1 MRRTQRLTRSLIDRV
16 FGGVCGGLG
25 AYIGIN
31 PWWVRLA
38 FIALTIFT
46 IGTGLLLYLT
56 LWLAVPEQTL
66 GDLQG
71 MSGNTPRRTSPET
84 LVLIGGGIILVGLL
98 VLAFNLGL
106 LSNTNGGA
114 LLPFAIILLGLTLL
128 AQQLRR
134 AAR

>member
-56 LWLAVPEQTL
+56 LWLAIPEQSL
-66 GDLQG
+66 SDLQG
-71 MSGNTPRRTSPET
+71 MSGNAPRRTSPET

-98 VLAFNLGL
+98 VLAFNLGV

>member
-1 MRRTQRLTRSLIDRV
+1 MRRTQRLTRSLLDRV
-16 FGGVCGGLG
+16 MGGVCGGLG
-25 AYIGIN
+25 TYIGIS
-31 PWWVRLA
+31 PWWVRIA

-56 LWLAVPEQTL
+56 LWLAIPEQTL
-66 GDLQG
+66 GDIQG
-71 MSGNTPRRTSPET
+71 MTGSSPRRVSPET
-84 LVLIGGGIILVGLL
+84 LVVIGGGIILVGLL

-106 LSNTNGGA
+106 LSNANGGA

-134 AAR
+134 MAR